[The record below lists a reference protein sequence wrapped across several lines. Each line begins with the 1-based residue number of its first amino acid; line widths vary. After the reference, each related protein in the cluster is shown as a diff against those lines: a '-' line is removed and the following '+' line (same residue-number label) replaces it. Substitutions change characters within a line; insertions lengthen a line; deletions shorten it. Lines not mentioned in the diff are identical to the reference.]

1 MVAEGSESDD
11 RRALRATAVSE
22 GENMER
28 ERGHGAERA
37 GAAPDA
43 AETTQPGLRERA
55 LAGDP
60 AAMRA
65 VQRRLAARRERE
77 AGEGAEGPQR
87 IEGDEMV
94 LQVGV
99 DDQLQDAEA
108 EAAREKLHAK
118 VKATERAITDGALDA
133 LTHQLGAHAEEKGK
147 GPQEKAFDAA
157 LKDPLKEKLTE
168 FIKGKALQAGKVK
181 GGGAAGKMMRN
192 KLASEGSA
200 MAGKVMGAVA
210 VVGAAK
216 EVVDAVGEAEVAD
229 FEATTWQ
236 ALIDEVKTKVPPAFD
251 AYYKQVSQMDA
262 QTAVDIAAGET
273 TAPWISAE
281 HVKQEL
287 IKTFNAIEI
296 EASSRPHAGPLRGH
310 AVFDKVQDVLH
321 PKGEE

>member
-108 EAAREKLHAK
+108 EAARQKLQTKIQRTQEAIEK
-118 VKATERAITDGALDA
+118 GARDA
-133 LTHQLGAHAEEKGK
+133 LQFQMGVQSEEKHEALN
-147 GPQEKAFDAA
+147 EKALEAV
-157 LKDPLKEKLTE
+157 KDPLKEKIAE
-168 FIKGKALQAGKVK
+168 FVKGKAFQAAKVK
-181 GGGAAGKMMRN
+181 GGGAVGKRMKN
-192 KLASEGSA
+192 ALASEGSHI
-200 MAGKVMGAVA
+200 AGKVMGAAA

-216 EVVDAVGEAEVAD
+216 DVVDAVGEAEVAD
-229 FEATTWQ
+229 FTASTWHG
-236 ALIDEVKTKVPPAFD
+236 LMKEIDQNVPPAFD
-251 AYYKQVSQMDA
+251 GYRAIVRGMDA
-262 QTAVDIAAGET
+262 QTAIDAAAGET
-273 TAPWISAE
+273 VEPWISAA
-281 HVKQEL
+281 HVKEQL
-287 IKTFNAIEI
+287 IRLFNAAMV
-296 EASSRPHAGPLRGH
+296 EASATGNGPYKGRQL
-310 AVFDKVQDVLH
+310 FDKVQETLH
-321 PKGEE
+321 PKADE